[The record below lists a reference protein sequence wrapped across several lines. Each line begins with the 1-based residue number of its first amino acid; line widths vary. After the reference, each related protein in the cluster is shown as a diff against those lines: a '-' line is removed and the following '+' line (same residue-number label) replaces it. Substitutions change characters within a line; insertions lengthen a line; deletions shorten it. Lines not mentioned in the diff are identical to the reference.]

1 MNEEEKKAAAWFNGL
16 SRDEVRELIVQS
28 YRDHLKHT
36 EELKAL
42 GFKWGVE

>member
-1 MNEEEKKAAAWFNGL
+1 MTAEEQAAVAWWTGM
-16 SRDEVRELIVQS
+16 SDEELKQRILES
-28 YRDHLKHT
+28 YRNMLKHK